1 MGLGAAIAV
10 GREGWVLSGGP
21 PSVGGALGW
30 ATRAGI
36 ERLHL
41 VSDEPGGDAARQL
54 AAFDLAGDVSR
65 VVGRRVEPVAPS
77 PLEVWP
83 APEPEALALVEV
95 LEAAGADVVVEQGVV
110 KAEVLGLEVARV
122 VRGVTGA
129 PEIAVGVGR
138 HDREAHAMLL
148 EAGTPTDLQ
157 RVIEMVRAQRTA
169 GAPSSPA
176 SQLAP
181 ERWLRSVVMFTPSLV
196 GALSLQPAPSPVARP
211 DLRRPAPAP
220 AIGVDQAVHPVL
232 VVCSVGVD
240 PDLVPA
246 AADARLAAGSDIR
259 LLLAV
264 PEGDDLP
271 VTRRLAGLLRHPAEV
286 ITVARDWRQ
295 WRPR

>member
-1 MGLGAAIAV
+1 MGLGAAMAI
-10 GREGWVLSGGP
+10 GTEGWVLSGGP

-41 VSDEPGGDAARQL
+41 LSDEPGGDAARQL
-54 AAFDLAGDVSR
+54 AEFALAGDVSR
-65 VVGRRVEPVAPS
+65 VVGTGVEPVAPS

-83 APEPEALALVEV
+83 APEPEALALVGA
-95 LEAAGADVVVEQGVV
+95 LESAGADVVVEQGVV
-110 KAEVLGLEVARV
+110 KAEILGLEVARV
-122 VRGVTGA
+122 VRGATGA
-129 PEIAVGVGR
+129 PEVAVGVGR

-157 RVIEMVRAQRTA
+157 SVIEMVRAQRTA
-169 GAPSSPA
+169 EAPSSPA

-181 ERWLRSVVMFTPSLV
+181 ERWLRSVVMSDPSLV
-196 GALSLQPAPSPVARP
+196 GAVSLEPAPSPVARP

-220 AIGVDQAVHPVL
+220 AIGIDRAGNTVL
-232 VVCSVGVD
+232 VVCSVGDD

-246 AADARLAAGSDIR
+246 AADARLAAGREVR

-286 ITVARDWRQ
+286 VTVAKDWRQ
-295 WRPR
+295 WLPR